1 MGLRKKGRPLGGRGK
16 NAIVIVPMA
25 EPRETARKIPYLRAT
40 LADLHQA
47 PKPDVCDACGE
58 ELGSALDDEHDAPF
72 AFPGKGVYLARRGDV
87 VRYEDVPL
95 CPACGAAIGLSAL
108 RQWEIEEEEG

>member
-1 MGLRKKGRPLGGRGK
+1 M
-16 NAIVIVPMA
+16 VFVPMA

-40 LADLHQA
+40 LADLYRA
-47 PKPDVCDACGE
+47 PQPDVCDACGE
-58 ELGSALDDEHDAPF
+58 ELGSASDAHEAPF
-72 AFPGKGVYLARRGDV
+72 AFPGKGVYMACRGDV

-95 CPACGAAIGLSAL
+95 CPSCGAAIGLSAL